1 MGVGRDAGVPLR
13 LLGAV
18 AMALAYFAL
27 SHLGLAFMD
36 AEGNVATIWP
46 ASGLA
51 LAAFVVLRRSWW
63 PWLAAGVFAGNL
75 VAQQLARDD
84 IVMNAGLAAVNA
96 AEPVLAAAV
105 LLAVACRDNRPL
117 QLSLHAIAGLLAAV
131 IGANAITAALG
142 AAVLAAGAGADYG
155 TAFAHWWLA
164 DGVGMLALAPLAL
177 LAGTDPTQAP
187 ARRAERVLLL
197 AATTI
202 ATYLVFSQGTDGVR
216 VLRYAH
222 LVFPFVIIPAL
233 RLPSRLIAVNLA
245 IIVGIVAVA
254 TAGGTGPFVRDD
266 LTSAQETVVA
276 QGFIAVVAILT
287 LLVAAVVRQSREAAA
302 ALAAEHAVAIA
313 NEARYRLLADH
324 TADMI
329 TVHAPD
335 GPATYVSPSAVE
347 VLGIPPEEA
356 VGVWAADLCHPRDRP
371 AVEQALARAVAGE
384 ERVLVS
390 YRVPRG
396 RGWRW
401 LETTLRPVPGDDGGP
416 APAVIGGTRD
426 VTARMETEAALRAS
440 EELHRVV
447 LDHLPDAIVTVYD
460 QDLRILAIKGGDLR
474 DRGIAPAEIIGR
486 TLAEASPADA
496 AVLEPELRIA
506 LEGEERTFEAQ
517 AAGTG
522 RYYEVSLAPYRD
534 ASGDVAGVISV
545 SRDVTAR
552 HELDE
557 HLRHLADHD
566 PLTGL
571 PNRRR
576 FDAELGRHTARL
588 QRYGLTGAVLLVD
601 LDNFKT
607 INDTLGHA
615 AGDDYII
622 RASKLLRTELRDSD
636 VVARIG
642 GDEFA
647 ILLPQ
652 SDAAQATDTAR
663 RLVAAVQP
671 PPGARDPGDP
681 QMTFSIGVASFA
693 SEDTVDPEAV
703 VAAADRAMYEAKSA
717 GRNRACVSEGRA
729 RPAPDAP
736 A

>member
-1 MGVGRDAGVPLR
+1 MGVGRDADVPLR
-13 LLGAV
+13 ILGAA

-27 SHLGLAFMD
+27 SGLGLAFVD
-36 AEGNVATIWP
+36 PATDVAAIWP

-51 LAAFVVLRRSWW
+51 LAAFVVLCRAWW
-63 PWLAAGVFAGNL
+63 PWLATGVAAGSFA
-75 VAQQLARDD
+75 AQQLARDD
-84 IVMNAGLAAVNA
+84 VAMSAALAAVNA
-96 AEPVLAAAV
+96 VEPVLAAAI
-105 LLAVACRDNRPL
+105 LLAVAGGDRPL
-117 QLSLHAIAGLLAAV
+117 QLTLRAIAGLLAAV
-131 IGANAITAALG
+131 IGANAVTAAL
-142 AAVLAAGAGADYG
+142 AAALLAAGTAADYG
-155 TAFAHWWLA
+155 PAFAHWWLA
-164 DGVGMLALAPLAL
+164 AGVGMLALAPLAL
-177 LAGTDPTQAP
+177 LAGTGPTQAP
-187 ARRAERVLLL
+187 AGRVERVVLL
-197 AATTI
+197 AATTV
-202 ATYLVFSQGTDGVR
+202 ATYLVFSQGSDGIR

-222 LVFPFVIIPAL
+222 LVFPFVIVPAL

-245 IIVGIVAVA
+245 IIVTIVTVA
-254 TAGGTGPFVRDD
+254 TANGTGPFVRDD

-276 QGFIAVVAILT
+276 QGFIVVIAILT

-302 ALAAEHAVAIA
+302 ALADEHAAAIA

-335 GPATYVSPSAVE
+335 GPATYVSPSAIE
-347 VLGIPPEEA
+347 VLGIPAPEA
-356 VGVWAADLCHPRDRP
+356 VGVWAADLCHPRDRA
-371 AVEQALARAVAGE
+371 AVEQALARSVAGE
-384 ERVLVS
+384 ERVVVA

-396 RGWRW
+396 HGWRW
-401 LETTLRPVPGDDGGP
+401 LETTLRPVPADDGGP
-416 APAVIGGTRD
+416 APAVIGSTRD
-426 VTARMETEAALRAS
+426 ITVRVETEAALRAS

-460 QDLRILAIKGGDLR
+460 HDLRILAIKGGDLR
-474 DRGIAPAEIIGR
+474 ARGIAPAEIIGR
-486 TLAEASPADA
+486 TLAQAAPADA
-496 AVLEPELRIA
+496 VVLEPELHRA
-506 LEGEERTFEAQ
+506 LAGEERTFEAQ

-534 ASGDVAGVISV
+534 ASGEVVGVISV

-588 QRYGLTGAVLLVD
+588 QRYELAGAVLLVD

-615 AGDDYII
+615 AGDDFIV
-622 RASKLLRTELRDSD
+622 RAAKLLRSELRDSD

-652 SDAAQATDTAR
+652 ADAEQAADTAR
-663 RLVAAVQP
+663 RLVAAVQL

-681 QMTFSIGVASFA
+681 QMTFSIGVAAFA
-693 SEDTVDPEAV
+693 SEGTPDPEVV
-703 VAAADRAMYEAKSA
+703 VAAADRAMYEAKAA
-717 GRNRACVSEGRA
+717 GRNRACVSAGQPLP
-729 RPAPDAP
+729 PAEP
-736 A
+736 AA

>member
-1 MGVGRDAGVPLR
+1 
-13 LLGAV
+13 
-18 AMALAYFAL
+18 MALAYFAL
-27 SHLGLAFMD
+27 SKIGLAFLQ
-36 AEGNVATIWP
+36 ESSQVASIWP

-51 LAAFVVLRRSWW
+51 LAAFVVLSRSWW
-63 PWLAAGVFAGNL
+63 PWLATGIAAANF

-84 IVMNAGLAAVNA
+84 IAMNAALALVNA
-96 AEPVLAAAV
+96 AEPVLAATV
-105 LLAVACRDNRPL
+105 LLAVAGRDRHL
-117 QLSLHAIAGLLAAV
+117 QLSLRAIAGLLAAV
-131 IGANAITAALG
+131 IGANAVTAALG
-142 AAVLAAGAGADYG
+142 AAALSAGTGADYG

-177 LAGTDPTQAP
+177 LAGSGPTEAP
-187 ARRAERVLLL
+187 AGRAERVLLL
-197 AATTI
+197 TATTI
-202 ATYLVFSQGTDGVR
+202 ATYLVFSQGSDGVR
-216 VLRYAH
+216 VLRYAY

-233 RLPSRLIAVNLA
+233 RLPSRMIAVNLA
-245 IIVGIVAVA
+245 IIVAIIAAA
-254 TAGGTGPFVRDD
+254 TASGTGPFVRDD
-266 LTSAQETVVA
+266 LSSAQETIVA

-302 ALAAEHAVAIA
+302 ALAAEHAAAIK

-335 GPATYVSPSAVE
+335 GPASYVSPSAVE
-347 VLGIPPEEA
+347 VFGIPAHEA
-356 VGVWAADLCHPRDRP
+356 VGVWAADLCHPRDRS
-371 AVEQALARAVAGE
+371 AVEQAFARSVAGE
-384 ERVLVS
+384 ERVVVA

-416 APAVIGGTRD
+416 APAVIGSTRD
-426 VTARMETEAALRAS
+426 VTVRVETEAALRAS

-474 DRGIAPAEIIGR
+474 DRGITPAEIIGR

-496 AVLEPELRIA
+496 AILEPELRIA
-506 LEGEERTFEAQ
+506 LTGEERTFVAQ
-517 AAGTG
+517 ASGTG
-522 RYYEVSLAPYRD
+522 RYYEVSLAPYRG
-534 ASGDVAGVISV
+534 ASGEVAGVISV

-552 HELDE
+552 HQLDE

-588 QRYGLTGAVLLVD
+588 QRYGLAGAVLLVD
-601 LDNFKT
+601 LDNFKS

-622 RASKLLRTELRDSD
+622 RAGKLLRSELRDSD
-636 VVARIG
+636 LVARIG

-652 SDAAQATDTAR
+652 ADAEQAVDTAR

-671 PPGARDPGDP
+671 PPGAIDPGDP
-681 QMTFSIGVASFA
+681 RMTFSIGVAAFA
-693 SEDTVDPEAV
+693 CEGTPDPEAV
-703 VAAADRAMYEAKSA
+703 MAAADRAMYEAKAA
-717 GRNRACVSEGRA
+717 GRNRACVSEGLD
-729 RPAPDAP
+729 RPP
-736 A
+736 AEPPA